1 MPLPLMAIAAG
12 AGLLGKL
19 MGKGGEGA
27 AKERTNQND
36 FQQQQNQL
44 ANQQF
49 NTQQNAATNLAG
61 LDEKATMDRAN
72 LGISAPSAR
81 MKQALLGSLLQ
92 NYQSRSV
99 EAPAGI
105 RMGKVSGGLD
115 LSTIADA
122 VKAGGGELLRQGLD
136 ALYSKSDVPMAA
148 NYSQSAKVAAPS
160 LGGYQGAGKMESVLS
175 GGGLLGS
182 LLGSIAELSKGNGAS
197 TPGAR

>member
-72 LGISAPSAR
+72 LGVSAPSAR

-92 NYQSRSV
+92 NYQSRNI

-122 VKAGGGELLRQGLD
+122 VKAGGGELSRQGLE

-160 LGGYQGAGKMESVLS
+160 LGGYQGAGKMESILS